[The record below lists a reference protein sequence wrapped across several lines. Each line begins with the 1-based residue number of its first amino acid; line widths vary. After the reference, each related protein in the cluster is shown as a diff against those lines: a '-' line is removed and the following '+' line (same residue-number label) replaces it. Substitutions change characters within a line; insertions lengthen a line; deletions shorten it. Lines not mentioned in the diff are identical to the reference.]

1 MSEPLTAARERL
13 IAFADRIEAGESP
26 NESAGYEWEALVE
39 DIRALSLDAARTP
52 AMPRHLF
59 SGEPGGPCT
68 DICLLADDDP
78 IHRVLTN
85 PVAPLAAALC
95 HLCSEPITGRPD
107 DPATHIGCCLA
118 ELASGCC
125 HEPGD

>member
-78 IHRVLTN
+78 IHRALTN
-85 PVAPLAAALC
+85 PVAPLDGLDEED
-95 HLCSEPITGRPD
+95 HR
-107 DPATHIGCCLA
+107 A
-118 ELASGCC
+118 EVEFERL
-125 HEPGD
+125 GDAMDRAGYER